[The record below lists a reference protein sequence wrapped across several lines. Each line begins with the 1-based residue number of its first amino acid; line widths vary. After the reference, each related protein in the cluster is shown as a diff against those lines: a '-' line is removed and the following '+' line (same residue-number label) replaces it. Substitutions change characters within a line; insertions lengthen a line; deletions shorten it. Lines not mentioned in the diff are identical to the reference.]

1 MTQEPFPDDRKKFIW
16 LAGSLTV
23 LVLLVLTM
31 NLLQETFLAGA
42 GEYVKRRLYYEQA
55 ISRKGLSL
63 HEGKYWK
70 EKE

>member
-1 MTQEPFPDDRKKFIW
+1 MTKEPFWDDKRKFIW
-16 LAGSLTV
+16 LAGFLTG
-23 LVLLVLTM
+23 LVLLVLTV
-31 NLLQETFLAGA
+31 NLLQETVLAGA

-55 ISRKGLSL
+55 ISQKGLSL